1 MKRIIIIALIC
12 ILLGSAFT
20 FFVMKKASNN
30 KQVLPDTELI
40 AQQMKNVSKLVVNE
54 AKISQIYNYKDQKSF
69 MNFMSFDKKALVVV
83 NADVQIMYDLSKLE
97 YVVDES
103 TRTLRITHIP
113 KEEIKISPDIKIYD
127 IEESRFNSFT
137 GSDYNVIQEKVRK
150 QFLDQM
156 KNSNIEKNAQNRL
169 ISELSKFLVV
179 TNALGWSLEYQ
190 HQMIT
195 SAEDFNDILPL

>member
-1 MKRIIIIALIC
+1 M
-12 ILLGSAFT
+12 
-20 FFVMKKASNN
+20 
-30 KQVLPDTELI
+30 LPDTELI

-97 YVVDES
+97 YVVDEL